1 MSLVGG
7 TIYLANTICGMM
19 TNLHVMCRA
28 YSLALTKSEI
38 RNCSSYTML
47 HFETYCI
54 RILITA
60 SCCSR
65 TSTLEQMKTALA
77 SETIS
82 NSLAAFSVS
91 QYAFSAIFC
100 LSRQVDG
107 SGFMKETSEPIKWS
121 SNQGMLSML
130 EVGNKHQTVVKKKLL
145 AKCFRNIR
153 AQVLR

>member
-1 MSLVGG
+1 MKSLDFM
-7 TIYLANTICGMM
+7 LCCWFWN
-19 TNLHVMCRA
+19 HVCLLCSFACMPSLCA
-28 YSLALTKSEI
+28 YIRHPKTEI
-38 RNCSSYTML
+38 RNCSSYTLL
-47 HFETYCI
+47 HFETHCI

-82 NSLAAFSVS
+82 SSLAAFSVS
-91 QYAFSAIFC
+91 QYAFSVIFC

-107 SGFMKETSEPIKWS
+107 PGFLKETSEPIKWS

-130 EVGNKHQTVVKKKLL
+130 EV
-145 AKCFRNIR
+145 RE
-153 AQVLR
+153 